1 MNMLQQLEDYE
12 EGFKKYDGK
21 SAEEMQNLVKDE
33 TFANHLREM
42 VHGYEEVILKA
53 IRARLDKHP
62 LVQER
67 VKDHLRDRA
76 RCWRTLG
83 QWDKLRRA
91 KRGLEKGVKRPLTEE
106 QVKTLSW
113 LT

>member
-1 MNMLQQLEDYE
+1 
-12 EGFKKYDGK
+12 
-21 SAEEMQNLVKDE
+21 MQNLVKDE

-67 VKDHLRDRA
+67 VKDHLRNLA